1 MLKYMYIYIHIHA
14 CTYFIHTCDNT
25 YIPYL
30 LETKVVSK
38 QCEEFHLL
46 SMCSLFVGYYPN
58 GMAQYD
64 GTCLPLLRHKLADPA
79 FHSHS
84 LRCVHSDERNWWI
97 MMNLMSP
104 AECPAAFALLS
115 FGYNWNLATQCELA
129 TVALTSLIY
138 FITKSHPELRTHFS
152 RLNHPISSRSAKMS
166 RATCDTCA
174 KVHVWSFTRAL
185 LWGGHRPSGWPC
197 VDGSFSYCCM
207 WLSWKVWTPND
218 GPVLSH
224 KKTMFVCICLMSVAS
239 TSGRQR
245 NLRLATFL

>member
-1 MLKYMYIYIHIHA
+1 MFMLKYMYIYIHIHA
-14 CTYFIHTCDNT
+14 CTHFIHTCDNT

-84 LRCVHSDERNWWI
+84 LRCVHSDERNRWI

-129 TVALTSLIY
+129 TVALTSLTVYILSPSLIQNLELTLAGWTIQ
-138 FITKSHPELRTHFS
+138 FQAGQPKCPELPVTHVPRYMYG
-152 RLNHPISSRSAKMS
+152 RLPERSYEVDTVLQDGRVLTALFPIAACGSLGKCGRPMMDLCCHTKKP
-166 RATCDTCA
+166 CLCA
-174 KVHVWSFTRAL
+174 YVWCR
-185 LWGGHRPSGWPC
+185 
-197 VDGSFSYCCM
+197 
-207 WLSWKVWTPND
+207 
-218 GPVLSH
+218 
-224 KKTMFVCICLMSVAS
+224 
-239 TSGRQR
+239 
-245 NLRLATFL
+245 